1 MLKAKGGWKENKSK
15 PAVMTVDGD
24 GITQGNIVS
33 VFDADE
39 NHLGDI
45 AYRPHEI
52 GKSYC
57 TAEGL
62 FLC

>member
-1 MLKAKGGWKENKSK
+1 MGGHKENAAP
-15 PAVMTVDGD
+15 PAEMTVDGD
-24 GITQGNIVS
+24 GIEQGNIVS
-33 VFDADE
+33 VFDAAG
-39 NHLGDI
+39 NHLADV